1 MNNPSDHFLVVEITV
16 DIFKIIK
23 IRDFYIINL
32 YDFLHENFMNIFDNF
47 FGKFFSFIYSTK
59 IKVYILLRM
68 P

>member
-47 FGKFFSFIYSTK
+47 FRKFFHLSIA
-59 IKVYILLRM
+59 LR
-68 P
+68 

>member
-23 IRDFYIINL
+23 IKDFYIINL

-47 FGKFFSFIYSTK
+47 FGKFFSFIYCTK